1 MAAVEAVD
9 SVSPMLDYL
18 RDDVVPQ
25 ATMLQQET
33 VALQAQLVALSGLID
48 AAASDNASD
57 ASSQR
62 TEPQASPQREP
73 QKARGR
79 KGKGRPER
87 VSSRK
92 IR

>member
-18 RDDVVPQ
+18 RDDVGPR

-87 VSSRK
+87 VSS
-92 IR
+92 